1 MSGKLNRFSKHFP
14 PFLYIQECNVLPIL
28 GKTKKKIKKPM
39 SLDEFQNTVAEES
52 GGNQNKPQPQV
63 VVHHRWAEDQDQD
76 QDQDQ
81 VDYDQG
87 GEQQPSFSIIDR
99 LSLPTAPKS
108 VLNPDIDLKLVPK
121 QKPFRAHISNISFE
135 AEESQIRTFFKD
147 SKVIVLFC
155 RY

>member
-14 PFLYIQECNVLPIL
+14 PFLYIQECNILPIL
-28 GKTKKKIKKPM
+28 GKAKKKNKKPM
-39 SLDEFQNTVAEES
+39 SLGEFHNTVAEES
-52 GGNQNKPQPQV
+52 GGDQNKPQPQV
-63 VVHHRWAEDQDQD
+63 VVHRNWAEEMDQH
-76 QDQDQ
+76 
-81 VDYDQG
+81 DQG
-87 GEQQPSFSIIDR
+87 GEPQPSFLLIDR
-99 LSLPTAPKS
+99 SSLPTAPKS
-108 VLNPDIDLKLVPK
+108 VLNPDPDLESVPK